1 MIADR
6 TGRDRGSKN
15 VSKPTKVDQKGRLKI
30 PASLS
35 LPFKEMGT
43 ACFITS
49 EDGDCARIYPLPIWN
64 EIEKRLMRRSL
75 HNQQKRKLL
84 LRAKYFGQTVNMDDQ
99 GRVLIP
105 VVLRRTALI
114 KGEVDVLDYQN
125 YLEVWNHSRFVRNLR
140 RSPVTEQDETLL
152 NSLAV

>member
-1 MIADR
+1 MGADP
-6 TGRDRGSKN
+6 GRCDRGSID

-30 PASLS
+30 PATFAT
-35 LPFKEMGT
+35 PFKEMGA

-64 EIEKRLMRRSL
+64 EIEKRLMRRSQDD
-75 HNQQKRKLL
+75 QQKRNLL
-84 LRAKYFGQTVNMDDQ
+84 LRAKYFGQTVNIDDQ

-125 YLEVWNHSRFVRNLR
+125 YLEVWNHARFVRNLR
-140 RSPVTEQDETLL
+140 RSPVSDQDETLL
-152 NSLAV
+152 NTLAM

>member
-1 MIADR
+1 M
-6 TGRDRGSKN
+6 
-15 VSKPTKVDQKGRLKI
+15 SKPTKVDQKGRLKI

-64 EIEKRLMRRSL
+64 EIEKRLTRRSL

-105 VVLRRTALI
+105 VVLRRSALI